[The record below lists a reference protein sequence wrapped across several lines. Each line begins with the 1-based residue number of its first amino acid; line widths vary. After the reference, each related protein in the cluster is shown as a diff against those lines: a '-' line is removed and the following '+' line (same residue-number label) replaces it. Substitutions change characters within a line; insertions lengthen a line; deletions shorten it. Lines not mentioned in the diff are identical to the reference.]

1 MRTLTGSSAI
11 SLGALA
17 AGALGANLNDI
28 TLLKQQLAR
37 EISSLEGQLYRLRTR
52 NDLIDH
58 STLQT
63 YEDMIASR
71 RRLLDG
77 LIWDQ

>member
-1 MRTLTGSSAI
+1 MRTLTGSSAR

-17 AGALGANLNDI
+17 IEALGANLNDM

-37 EISSLEGQLYRLRTR
+37 EITSLEGQLYRLRTR
-52 NDLIDH
+52 NEEIDH
-58 STLQT
+58 NTLHT

-71 RRLLDG
+71 LRLLDG
-77 LIWDQ
+77 LVWDE

>member
-52 NDLIDH
+52 NDLIDY